1 MRQARTSRP
10 APTTARETAESPK
23 EEPVRPKSEGADPGE
38 ALARAETFGH
48 RFADLSVQ
56 PIQRKGGK
64 GKGKGKGNRRPQ
76 RQAPQ
81 AEEPAE
87 PRDDRNWWQRNAP
100 YLVGG
105 KAPQEDRNWWR
116 RSMPYV
122 LGGTAQRETRGYWGR
137 VAPTFLGGQPVPGGP
152 QAEPPRLAEAPQ
164 EAEPAPVV
172 AENPPPVVEEGPP
185 AREAPAPGKGKRK
198 GKGKGKAPRVES
210 DSEPEA
216 GPAPKPHPV
225 PERASDSDSDDGGPK
240 TKQQKRRAQ
249 KARRREREEAERAE
263 AERRRAEAERQRA
276 RQQELER
283 ARQLRAARRL
293 PRRVV
298 RHDRDFDS
306 LVNSKDQGKA
316 HRVGQDLLPAGD
328 TPVTA
333 TEQLHQDSPNK
344 GTSNR
349 ISFASLRAAAANDY
363 SRGGRNAAVHF
374 KFRKWWLA
382 RSKGKKDARGFDAL
396 SHEQVL
402 QGIQGR
408 GTRAQQQTARNYANR
423 DGEHQTI
430 GRIPARFLHWE
441 GQAPGGYDSDSDGA
455 ETEDEG

>member
-10 APTTARETAESPK
+10 VPTTARETAESPK

-152 QAEPPRLAEAPQ
+152 QGEPPREAEAPQ
-164 EAEPAPVV
+164 EAEPAQVV
-172 AENPPPVVEEGPP
+172 GGDPQLSVDEGDLQ
-185 AREAPAPGKGKRK
+185 AREASAPGKGKGKGQRK
-198 GKGKGKAPRVES
+198 GKGRGKAPLVDSGSELEAGPTPKPDPVSEPGS
-210 DSEPEA
+210 DSEP
-216 GPAPKPHPV
+216 
-225 PERASDSDSDDGGPK
+225 DYGGPK
-240 TKQQKRRAQ
+240 SKQQKRRDQ
-249 KARRREREEAERAE
+249 KARRKEREEAE
-263 AERRRAEAERQRA
+263 RAEAERQRA

-455 ETEDEG
+455 ETEDEA